1 MPLPSL
7 KDQFAA
13 LIATPSVSCT
23 QPALD
28 QSNRAVIDLL
38 AGWLGDLGFAC
49 EIQQVSPGKFNLLAS
64 HGSGPGG
71 LVLAG
76 HSDTVPY
83 DPQLWK
89 TDPLQLTEVGDRW
102 VGLGSCDMKGFFA
115 LVVEAV
121 QPLLAHD
128 FKQPLLILATCDE
141 ESSMAGARALAEA
154 GRPLGRAA
162 VIGEPTG
169 LRPIRMHKGIL
180 MERID
185 ILGRS
190 GHSSDPTL
198 GHSAMEAMHAVMS
211 ELMGLRQQWQ
221 QAYRNPQFSVPQ
233 PTLNFGCI
241 HGGDNPNRICGQ
253 CALEFDLRPLPGMD
267 VEQLRAAIRQKL
279 APLAEQHQVRID
291 YTPLF
296 PEAPA
301 FEQAAD
307 AELVRLAER
316 LTGHRAEAVAFATEA
331 PYFQS
336 LGCEALVLG
345 PGDIAC
351 AHQPG
356 EYLEMSRIEPTVRL
370 LRELIQHYCL
380 SPAIP
385 PSIQTLT
392 QGDRA

>member
-7 KDQFAA
+7 KEQFAA
-13 LIATPSVSCT
+13 LIAAPSVSCT
-23 QPALD
+23 QPSLD

-38 AGWLGDLGFAC
+38 AGWLGDLGFTC
-49 EIQQVSPGKFNLLAS
+49 DIQQVTPGKFNLLAS
-64 HGSGPGG
+64 YGSGPGG

-83 DPQLWK
+83 DPELWQ
-89 TDPLQLTEVGDRW
+89 TDPLKLTEVDGRW

-115 LVVEAV
+115 LIIEAV

-169 LRPIRMHKGIL
+169 LKPVRLHKGVM

-190 GHSSDPTL
+190 GHSSDPSL
-198 GHSAMEAMHAVMS
+198 GHSALEAMHQVMG
-211 ELMGLRQQWQ
+211 ELMNLRRQWQ
-221 QAYRNPQFSVPQ
+221 REYNNAQFSVPQ
-233 PTLNFGCI
+233 PTMNFGCI

-267 VEQLRAAIRQKL
+267 PEVLRSAIRHKL

-291 YTPLF
+291 YAPLF
-296 PEAPA
+296 PEVPP

-307 AELVRLAER
+307 AELVRVAER
-316 LTGHRAEAVAFATEA
+316 LTGHRAEAVAFGTEA
-331 PYFQS
+331 PYLQR
-336 LGCEALVLG
+336 LGCETLVLG

-356 EYLEMSRIEPTVRL
+356 EYLEMSRLQPTVRL
-370 LRELIQHYCL
+370 LREMIEHYCL
-380 SPAIP
+380 SPVIA
-385 PSIQTLT
+385 
-392 QGDRA
+392 R

>member
-49 EIQQVSPGKFNLLAS
+49 DIQQVAPGKFNLLAS
-64 HGSGPGG
+64 FGSGPGG

-83 DPQLWK
+83 DPGLWQ
-89 TDPLQLTEVGDRW
+89 TDPLKLTEVDGRW

-115 LVVEAV
+115 LIIEAV
-121 QPLLAHD
+121 QPLLTHD

-141 ESSMAGARALAEA
+141 ESSMSGARALAEA

-169 LRPIRMHKGIL
+169 LKPIRMHKGVM

-190 GHSSDPTL
+190 GHSSDPSL
-198 GHSAMEAMHAVMS
+198 GRSAMEAMHEVMG
-211 ELMGLRQQWQ
+211 ELMNLRRQWQ
-221 QAYRNPQFSVPQ
+221 KDFNHAQFSVPQ

-267 VEQLRAAIRQKL
+267 PEMLRAAIRQKL
-279 APLAEQHQVRID
+279 APLAEQHQVKID
-291 YTPLF
+291 YAPLF
-296 PEAPA
+296 PEVPP

-316 LTGHRAEAVAFATEA
+316 LTGHRAEAVAFGTEA
-331 PYFQS
+331 PYLQR
-336 LGCEALVLG
+336 LGCDTLVLG

-356 EYLEMSRIEPTVRL
+356 EYLEMSRLQPTVRL
-370 LRELIQHYCL
+370 LRELIEHYCL
-380 SPAIP
+380 NPVIA
-385 PSIQTLT
+385 
-392 QGDRA
+392 R

>member
-49 EIQQVSPGKFNLLAS
+49 DIQQVTPGKFNLLAS
-64 HGSGPGG
+64 YGSGPGG

-83 DPQLWK
+83 DAGLWQ
-89 TDPLQLTEVGDRW
+89 TDPLKLTEVDGRW

-115 LVVEAV
+115 LIIEAV
-121 QPLLAHD
+121 QPLLAND

-141 ESSMAGARALAEA
+141 ESSMSGARALADA

-169 LRPIRMHKGIL
+169 LKPIRLHKGVM

-190 GHSSDPTL
+190 GHSSDPSL
-198 GHSAMEAMHAVMS
+198 GHSALEAMHQVMA
-211 ELMGLRQQWQ
+211 ELMSLRRQWQ
-221 QAYRNPQFSVPQ
+221 KEFSNAQFSVPQ

-267 VEQLRAAIRQKL
+267 PEALRAAIRQKL
-279 APLAEQHQVRID
+279 VPLAEQHQVKID
-291 YTPLF
+291 YAPLF
-296 PEAPA
+296 PEVPP

-307 AELVRLAER
+307 AELVRVAER
-316 LTGHRAEAVAFATEA
+316 LTGHRAEAVAFGTEA
-331 PYFQS
+331 PYLQR
-336 LGCEALVLG
+336 LGCETLVLG

-356 EYLEMSRIEPTVRL
+356 EYLEMSRLQPTVRL
-370 LRELIQHYCL
+370 LRELIEHYCL
-380 SPAIP
+380 NPVIA
-385 PSIQTLT
+385 
-392 QGDRA
+392 R

>member
-1 MPLPSL
+1 MPLPPL

-13 LIATPSVSCT
+13 LIAAPSVSCT
-23 QPALD
+23 QAALD

-38 AGWLGDLGFAC
+38 AGWVGDLGFTC
-49 EIQQVSPGKFNLLAS
+49 EIQQVNPGKFNLLAS
-64 HGSGPGG
+64 YGSGPGG

-76 HSDTVPY
+76 HSDTVPF
-83 DPQLWK
+83 DPQLWQ
-89 TDPLQLTEVGDRW
+89 TDPLKLTEVDGRW

-115 LVVEAV
+115 LIIEAV
-121 QPLLAHD
+121 RTLLDQP

-141 ESSMAGARALAEA
+141 ESSMAGARALAAA

-169 LRPIRMHKGIL
+169 LRPIRLHKGVM

-190 GHSSDPTL
+190 GHSSDPRL
-198 GHSAMEAMHAVMS
+198 GHSALEAMHEAMG
-211 ELMGLRQQWQ
+211 ELMVLRRQWQ
-221 QAYRNPQFSVPQ
+221 REFNNAQFSVPQ

-267 VEQLRAAIRQKL
+267 PEALRAAIRGKL
-279 APLAEQHQVRID
+279 QPLAERHQVRID
-291 YTPLF
+291 YAPLF
-296 PEAPA
+296 PEVPP

-316 LTGHRAEAVAFATEA
+316 LTGHSAEAVAFGTEA
-331 PYFQS
+331 PYLQR
-336 LGCEALVLG
+336 LGCETLVLG

-356 EYLEMSRIEPTVRL
+356 EYLEMSRLQPTVRL
-370 LRELIQHYCL
+370 LRELIGHYCL
-380 SPAIP
+380 NPVIA
-385 PSIQTLT
+385 
-392 QGDRA
+392 R

>member
-1 MPLPSL
+1 MRMPLPPL

-13 LIATPSVSCT
+13 LIATSSVSCT

-28 QSNRAVIDLL
+28 QSNAEVIELL
-38 AGWLGDLGFAC
+38 AGWLADLGFQC
-49 EIQQVSPGKFNLLAS
+49 EIQTVSPGKFNLLATR
-64 HGSGPGG
+64 GSGPGG

-83 DPQLWK
+83 DAQLWRS
-89 TDPLQLTEVGDRW
+89 DPLKLTEIDGRW

-115 LVVEAV
+115 LIIEAV
-121 QPLLAHD
+121 QPLLEHD
-128 FKQPLLILATCDE
+128 FKRPLLILATCDE
-141 ESSMAGARALAEA
+141 ESSMSGARALAEA

-169 LRPIRMHKGIL
+169 LRPIRMHKGIM

-185 ILGRS
+185 IMGRS

-198 GHSAMEAMHAVMS
+198 GRSAMEAMHAVMG
-211 ELMGLRQQWQ
+211 ELMGLRREWQ
-221 QAYRNPQFSVPQ
+221 KRYDNPQFSVPG

-267 VEQLRAAIRQKL
+267 PEQLRGTIRARL
-279 APLAEQHQVRID
+279 APLAEQHEVSID
-291 YTPLF
+291 YAPLF
-296 PEAPA
+296 PEVAP

-307 AELVRLAER
+307 SELVQLAER
-316 LTGHRAEAVAFATEA
+316 LTGHRAQAVAFGTEA
-331 PYFQS
+331 PYLQA
-336 LGCEALVLG
+336 LGCETLVLG

-370 LRELIQHYCL
+370 LRQMIRHYCL
-380 SPAIP
+380 E
-385 PSIQTLT
+385 
-392 QGDRA
+392 

>member
-7 KDQFAA
+7 KEQFAA
-13 LIATPSVSCT
+13 LIAAPSVSCT

-49 EIQQVSPGKFNLLAS
+49 DIQQVNPGKFNLLAS
-64 HGSGPGG
+64 YGSGPGG

-83 DPQLWK
+83 DPELWQ
-89 TDPLQLTEVGDRW
+89 TDPLKLTEVDGRW

-115 LVVEAV
+115 LVIEAV

-169 LRPIRMHKGIL
+169 LKPIRLHKGVM

-190 GHSSDPTL
+190 GHSSDPSL
-198 GHSAMEAMHAVMS
+198 GHSALEAMHQVMS
-211 ELMGLRQQWQ
+211 ELMNLRRQWQ
-221 QAYRNPQFSVPQ
+221 KAFNNAQFSVPQ
-233 PTLNFGCI
+233 PTMNFGCI

-267 VEQLRAAIRQKL
+267 PEVLRSAIRQKL

-291 YTPLF
+291 YAPLF
-296 PEAPA
+296 PEVPP

-307 AELVRLAER
+307 AELVRVAER
-316 LTGHRAEAVAFATEA
+316 LTGHRAEAVAFGTEA
-331 PYFQS
+331 PYLQR
-336 LGCEALVLG
+336 LGCETLVLG

-356 EYLEMSRIEPTVRL
+356 EYLEMSRLQPTVRL
-370 LRELIQHYCL
+370 LRELIEHYCL
-380 SPAIP
+380 SPVIA
-385 PSIQTLT
+385 
-392 QGDRA
+392 R

>member
-1 MPLPSL
+1 MPLPPL

-13 LIATPSVSCT
+13 LIAAPSVSCT
-23 QPALD
+23 QAALD

-49 EIQQVSPGKFNLLAS
+49 EIQQVNPGKFNLLAS
-64 HGSGPGG
+64 YGCGPGG

-76 HSDTVPY
+76 HSDTVPF
-83 DPQLWK
+83 DPQLWQ
-89 TDPLQLTEVGDRW
+89 TDPLKLTEVDGRW

-115 LVVEAV
+115 LIIEAV
-121 QPLLAHD
+121 RTLLDQP

-141 ESSMAGARALAEA
+141 ESSMAGARALAAA

-169 LRPIRMHKGIL
+169 LRPIRLHKGVM

-190 GHSSDPTL
+190 GHSSDPRL
-198 GHSAMEAMHAVMS
+198 GHSALEAMHEAMG
-211 ELMGLRQQWQ
+211 ELMGLRRQWQ
-221 QAYRNPQFSVPQ
+221 REFNNAQFSVPQ

-267 VEQLRAAIRQKL
+267 PEALRAAIRGKL
-279 APLAEQHQVRID
+279 QPLAERHQVRID
-291 YTPLF
+291 YAPLF
-296 PEAPA
+296 PEVPP

-316 LTGHRAEAVAFATEA
+316 LTGHSAEAVAFGTEA
-331 PYFQS
+331 PYLQR
-336 LGCEALVLG
+336 LGCETLVLG

-356 EYLEMSRIEPTVRL
+356 EYLEMSRLQPTVRL
-370 LRELIQHYCL
+370 LRELIEHYCL
-380 SPAIP
+380 SPAVA
-385 PSIQTLT
+385 
-392 QGDRA
+392 R